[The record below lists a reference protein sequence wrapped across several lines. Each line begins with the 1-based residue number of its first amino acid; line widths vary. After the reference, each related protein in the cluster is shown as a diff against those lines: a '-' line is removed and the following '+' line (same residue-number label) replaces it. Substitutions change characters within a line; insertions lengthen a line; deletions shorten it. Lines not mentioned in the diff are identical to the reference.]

1 MAKIGPYNQNC
12 PVARTLDLVGD
23 RWTLLIIRDLFLGK
37 TRFSQFRE
45 STPAPPPKLL
55 SERLQRLER
64 HGLIERVVYSQRPL
78 RAGYRLTSKGQ
89 ALRGVV
95 REMVVWGLEHTFT
108 NEEAGLR
115 KAIEERLT
123 AKVPDVADIQA
134 GTG

>member
-64 HGLIERVVYSQRPL
+64 HALIERVVYSQRPL
-78 RAGYRLTSKGQ
+78 RAEYRLTPKGE
-89 ALRGVV
+89 ALSGVV
-95 REMVVWGLEHTFT
+95 REMVLWGLENTFSD
-108 NEEAGLR
+108 EEAGLR
-115 KAIEERLT
+115 QAIAERLSVH
-123 AKVPDVADIQA
+123 VP
-134 GTG
+134 

>member
-64 HGLIERVVYSQRPL
+64 HGLIDRVVYSQRPL
-78 RAGYRLTSKGQ
+78 RAEYRLTPKGK
-89 ALRGVV
+89 ALSGIV
-95 REMVVWGLEHTFT
+95 REMVVWGFENTFSD
-108 NEEAGLR
+108 EESGLR

-123 AKVPDVADIQA
+123 EMADIDA
-134 GTG
+134 GAG